1 MSIYSEAGGDS
12 AEGGSKVKSQ
22 PTPSSPNHFVAL
34 FGHLV
39 SSLVPELRSLL
50 LTQGGPTTTLHPA
63 CDPLKALPKN
73 TQLGIAGGVL
83 VALALL
89 VYLGP
94 SGDVNEPA
102 RVAAPVNHG
111 FSSDRDV
118 ASCALSK
125 NGATKVIDSGCWGTL
140 ATMTSASESNAL
152 TDVGIN
158 PNAAFSG
165 VSSTPRVSTLNRFWF
180 PLRYK
185 RQLNE
190 KRCEQG

>member
-1 MSIYSEAGGDS
+1 M
-12 AEGGSKVKSQ
+12 
-22 PTPSSPNHFVAL
+22 
-34 FGHLV
+34 
-39 SSLVPELRSLL
+39 
-50 LTQGGPTTTLHPA
+50 HPA

-118 ASCALSK
+118 ASCAPSK
-125 NGATKVIDSGCWGTL
+125 SGGTKVIDSGCWGTL
-140 ATMTSASESNAL
+140 ATMTSASESNGL
-152 TDVGIN
+152 TDVGVN
-158 PNAAFSG
+158 PNAGFSG
-165 VSSTPRVSTLNRFWF
+165 VSNTPRVSTLPLPPAPSGGFGCRFDTSGRSSI
-180 PLRYK
+180 LSK
-185 RQLNE
+185 RF
-190 KRCEQG
+190 CEQG